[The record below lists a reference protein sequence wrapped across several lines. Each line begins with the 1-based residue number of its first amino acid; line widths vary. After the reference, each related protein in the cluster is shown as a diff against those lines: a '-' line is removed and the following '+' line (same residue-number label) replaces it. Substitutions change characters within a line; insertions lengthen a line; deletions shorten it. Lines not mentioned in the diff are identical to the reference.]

1 MKKKI
6 ILFDM
11 DGTLIDSTSA
21 IYESFCVVFEK
32 HKMPILS
39 ESEVAQYIGYPLE
52 EMFGFFGVPDDKI
65 AQCREDYGAHYRQIH
80 DEKTKMI
87 DGAVEAI
94 KSAREFATLG
104 IVTTKSS
111 ESSRNLLAHFGV
123 VEHFGVMIGAN
134 DVANLKPHKEPIL
147 KALQGLETLGI
158 RVESHNAFMIGDTI
172 LDLISAKSAGI
183 VGLGVLCGYGK
194 RNDLEQISKFVF
206 NDTLEAVKFAR
217 GM

>member
-1 MKKKI
+1 MEKI

-11 DGTLIDSTSA
+11 DGTLIDSTEA

-39 ESEVAQYIGYPLE
+39 ESEVAKYIGYPLE
-52 EMFGFFGVPDDKI
+52 EMFGFFGVPNDKI
-65 AQCREDYGAHYRQIH
+65 AQCREDYGAHYRKIH

-111 ESSRNLLAHFGV
+111 ESSRNLLAH
-123 VEHFGVMIGAN
+123 
-134 DVANLKPHKEPIL
+134 
-147 KALQGLETLGI
+147 T
-158 RVESHNAFMIGDTI
+158 
-172 LDLISAKSAGI
+172 KS
-183 VGLGVLCGYGK
+183 
-194 RNDLEQISKFVF
+194 RF
-206 NDTLEAVKFAR
+206 
-217 GM
+217 

>member
-1 MKKKI
+1 MEKI

-11 DGTLIDSTSA
+11 DGTLIDSTEA

-39 ESEVAQYIGYPLE
+39 ESEVAKYIGYPLE
-52 EMFGFFGVPDDKI
+52 EMFGFFGVPNDKI

-94 KSAREFATLG
+94 KSAREFANLG

-111 ESSRNLLAHFGV
+111 ESSRKILERFGV
-123 VEHFGVMIGAN
+123 AEHFSVMIGAN

-158 RVESHNAFMIGDTI
+158 RVESHNTFMIGDTI

-194 RNDLEQISKFVF
+194 KDDLEQISKFIF
-206 NDTLEAVKFAR
+206 SDTREAVEFAK
-217 GM
+217 GV